1 MIIER
6 QEEVTEAVLA
16 AAERTADPR
25 LREILCALVRHL
37 HAFVREV
44 HLTEDELHAAAALVN
59 QLGQHSDDRHNESI
73 LAAGTLGLSSLVC
86 LLNNGDGGRR
96 PTSQSLLGPFWRLA
110 APRVGRGGS
119 IVRSDTPGPALLVE
133 LTVVDPDGAPVEG
146 ADVDVWQA
154 SPVGLYENQDPD
166 QAPMNLRGILTTGG
180 DGRVWF
186 RTVRPSGYPVPTN
199 GVVGKLLRA
208 QGRHPYR
215 PAHLHA
221 MVVKDGYKTLTSQ
234 IYDADDPRLDT
245 DAQFGVTRA
254 AVGRLERHDEAC
266 AEAPDLG
273 VPWYSLSTILV
284 IEPGVSRLPRP
295 PIR

>member
-1 MIIER
+1 MIVER
-6 QEEVTEAVLA
+6 QEDVTEAVLA
-16 AAERTADPR
+16 AAGRTTDPR

-37 HAFVREV
+37 HAFAREV

-59 QLGQHSDDRHNESI
+59 ELGQRSDDRHNEAI

-86 LLNNGDGGRR
+86 LLNNGDDGRR
-96 PTSQSLLGPFWRLA
+96 PTSQNLLGPFWRLG
-110 APRVGRGGS
+110 APRVGNGGS

-133 LTVVDPDGAPVEG
+133 LTVVDPDGRPVEG

-154 SPVGLYENQDPD
+154 SPIGLYENQDPD
-166 QAPMNLRGILTTGG
+166 QAPMNLRGMFTTGP

-186 RTVRPSGYPVPTN
+186 RTVRPAGYPVPTN

-234 IYDADDPRLDT
+234 IYDADDPRLET

-254 AVGRLERHDEAC
+254 LVGVLERHDEAHPDR
-266 AEAPDLG
+266 ADLG
-273 VPWYSLSTILV
+273 RPWWSLATTLV
-284 IEPGVSRLPRP
+284 VEPGTSRLPRP